1 MLLLELLQNTQALY
15 SFNAGTKYLVSAI
28 LSIRRALVC
37 QPCFY
42 EFENENLPRF
52 SISNFQERKLKFDT
66 NFQFHEK

>member
-15 SFNAGTKYLVSAI
+15 SFNAGMKYLVSPI
-28 LSIRRALVC
+28 LSIRALVC
-37 QPCFY
+37 QPFFY